1 MALNRVDD
9 RPNWG
14 YPGQI
19 LTPNFQSIRGAYVR
33 NIYKDT
39 PILKYGYV
47 VTRDTDGRI
56 MLPTLSTQ
64 KPAGVTVFDQWE
76 SQARLY
82 SANGTDE
89 QGFKTLDDVP
99 LLTGGG
105 CDLVVWSASATTVDQ
120 PACYVFNVPVSNPLG
135 YELGMFTATDDADTV
150 LYANCRFTRT
160 TSGAGLTTISIGG
173 F

>member
-9 RPNWG
+9 RPEFG
-14 YPGQI
+14 YVGQI

-33 NIYKDT
+33 NIYKGTT
-39 PILKYGYV
+39 PLKYGRV
-47 VTRDTDGRI
+47 VTRDTDGKI
-56 MLPTLSTQ
+56 ILPTLSTQ

-76 SQARLY
+76 SQARLF
-82 SANGTDE
+82 STNGTND
-89 QGFKTLDDVP
+89 QFFKTLDDVP

-105 CDLVVWSASATTVDQ
+105 CDLVVWSASATAVDQ
-120 PACYVFNVPVSNPLG
+120 AACYVFNVPVSNPLG
-135 YELGMFTATDDADTV
+135 YELGMFTAVDDADTV
-150 LYANCRFTRT
+150 LYANCRFTRK